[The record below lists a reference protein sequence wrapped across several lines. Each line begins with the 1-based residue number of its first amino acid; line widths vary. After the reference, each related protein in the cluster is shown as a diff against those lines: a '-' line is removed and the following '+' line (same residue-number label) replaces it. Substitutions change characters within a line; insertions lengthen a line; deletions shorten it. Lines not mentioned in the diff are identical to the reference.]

1 MIRFDGRVV
10 LITGSGGGLGRAYA
24 KFLSARGARVII
36 NDRDEITANATAAH
50 LVSAGGDAVAI
61 VADVGEASQCRALVE
76 QAVEHFGRLD
86 AVVNNAGLGAH
97 TGSLDKLTDE
107 RLDRIV
113 RTHLLGTIEVSRAAW
128 PHLVASGSGR
138 LVMIASGA
146 FLGTPGNPIYA
157 AVKGGV
163 IGFMRVLA
171 IDGAESG
178 VTANAV
184 MPIGYS
190 AGAARNPNET
200 VRAWMERA
208 FPASLAAPPVAW
220 FCHGSC
226 TITGEVVTAGG
237 GRVARMA
244 VTTTPGLQMGHDL
257 TIEALADR
265 WTEVLDVDRAR
276 AVSNSRADMA
286 LFEGDAAWR
295 S

>member
-138 LVMIASGA
+138 G
-146 FLGTPGNPIYA
+146 
-157 AVKGGV
+157 GGV
-163 IGFMRVLA
+163 
-171 IDGAESG
+171 
-178 VTANAV
+178 AV
-184 MPIGYS
+184 ACCG
-190 AGAARNPNET
+190 
-200 VRAWMERA
+200 
-208 FPASLAAPPVAW
+208 
-220 FCHGSC
+220 
-226 TITGEVVTAGG
+226 VVTKIAHTLRVDCIFSFNKPVYAGSF
-237 GRVARMA
+237 VA
-244 VTTTPGLQMGHDL
+244 
-257 TIEALADR
+257 
-265 WTEVLDVDRAR
+265 
-276 AVSNSRADMA
+276 
-286 LFEGDAAWR
+286 
-295 S
+295 